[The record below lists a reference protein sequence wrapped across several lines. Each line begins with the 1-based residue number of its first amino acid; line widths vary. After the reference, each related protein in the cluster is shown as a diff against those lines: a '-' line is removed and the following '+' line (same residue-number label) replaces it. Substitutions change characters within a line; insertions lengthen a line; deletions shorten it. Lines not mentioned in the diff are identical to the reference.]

1 MLRVF
6 ALALILG
13 GCSGARKMNVPAGV
27 PVRSVGIALKLV
39 APIGFPIS
47 PGRVFFAKLDERG
60 TPSRDIIP
68 SNYSRGDRF
77 YLFDVDAGTYAAVA
91 ALAEVNDSI
100 FLTFFSRELVER
112 TRVAVSAHELAF
124 MGRYSVYSNPIFAGL
139 DTVQEYYAKAIT
151 PDFGKLLNLIIG
163 PSRYRGAMLKARTS
177 EKDRVKFM
185 EVAPSDLAAFAEGP
199 AAKALRVPEQDPRL
213 EGMTTNERLVAT
225 GLMPEFEQA
234 MMTRNRDAMI
244 GVLVRVRLTPQEA
257 AKASDAILA
266 DPAKFG
272 YGKSSASKP

>member
-1 MLRVF
+1 MFRVF

-13 GCSGARKMNVPAGV
+13 GCSGAQKMSVPAGV

-47 PGRVFFAKLDERG
+47 PARVFFAKLDEHG

-68 SNYSRGDRF
+68 SNYTRGDRF

-112 TRVAVSAHELAF
+112 TRVVVSAHELAF
-124 MGRYSVYSNPIFAGL
+124 MGRYSVYSTIFAGL
-139 DTVQEYYAKAIT
+139 DPVQEYYAKAIT
-151 PDFGKLLNLIIG
+151 PDYGKLLNLIIG
-163 PSRYRGAMLKARTS
+163 PTRYRGILLKARTG
-177 EKDRVKFM
+177 EKDRAKFI
-185 EVAPSDLAAFAEGP
+185 ERAPGDLAAFAEGP
-199 AAKALRVPEQDPRL
+199 AAGALRVPEKDPRL
-213 EGMTTNERLVAT
+213 EGMTINERLVAT
-225 GLMPEFEQA
+225 ELMREFEPA
-234 MMTRNRDAMI
+234 MMTRDRDAMI

-257 AKASDAILA
+257 AKVSDAVLA

-272 YGKSSASKP
+272 YGNSGAGKH